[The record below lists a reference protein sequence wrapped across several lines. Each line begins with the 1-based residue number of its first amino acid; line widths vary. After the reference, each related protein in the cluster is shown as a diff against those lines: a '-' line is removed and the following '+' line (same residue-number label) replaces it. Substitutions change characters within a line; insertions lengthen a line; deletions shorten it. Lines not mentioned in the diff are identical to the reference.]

1 MAWSV
6 FKPSARGR
14 QSRNYSAKIKLEAW
28 PRPRVFALRVQDKSV
43 AQEKARALLNDF
55 ERESLGMPSLA
66 SARNASKTPLAPHLA
81 AFLADVEGRGRAA
94 GTVRTYRLILGVV
107 CKRCEW
113 SAVADINA
121 HSFTVWRTSPKVS
134 PKYANNA
141 LGYARTFCAWLIKR
155 RVLAFNPLA
164 EVEKIRI
171 RQDRGKRYAPTL
183 DQLSRFLST
192 APAHRAAVYLFT
204 IYTGLRRAELD
215 GLTWGDV
222 EIDSE
227 SPSVRVPGSISKN
240 GKTERLPLR
249 PEVVAALKAYRP
261 ALWQPF
267 EWVFRGRVPKSRTVR
282 KDIEAAGL
290 SPRDEY
296 GRRFDLHACRTTL
309 CTLCNTSGVA
319 PRVAMQIMR
328 HSELGLTMK
337 TYNDES
343 HTPLAASMAMLPSI
357 SLPSSSLGALAE
369 AHTSKSAQTPVFRG
383 QTEALSGP
391 SCHFLASPESF
402 ASVSTGH
409 VSSVVV
415 SSGEELKMVGTERF
429 ELTNKP
435 VQLTIARAFRESLP
449 MPHTSKS
456 GQALEPQQAFI
467 IDGFFQL
474 EKKIQRKLLKLF
486 LDKLPVEVK
495 DVTQLYLETMADR
508 EEGGE

>member
-6 FKPSARGR
+6 FRPTTRGR
-14 QSRNYSAKIKLEAW
+14 KSPNYSAKIKLEAW

-55 ERESLGMPSLA
+55 ERESLGLPSL
-66 SARNASKTPLAPHLA
+66 SSVRNASKTPIAPHLA

-107 CKRCEW
+107 CKRCGW
-113 SAVADINA
+113 LAVGDINA

-141 LGYARTFCAWLIKR
+141 LGYVRTFCAWLIKR

-164 EVEKIRI
+164 ELEKIRI
-171 RQDRGKRYAPTL
+171 RQDRGKRYMPTL
-183 DQLSRFLST
+183 DQLSAFIAN
-192 APAHRAAVYLFT
+192 APAQRAAVYLFT

-222 EIDSE
+222 DLDSD

-261 ALWQPF
+261 VLCQPF

-296 GRRFDLHACRTTL
+296 GRRFDLHAMRTTL

-337 TYNDES
+337 TYNDDG
-343 HTPLAASMAMLPSI
+343 HTPLVAAMAMLPSI
-357 SLPSSSLGALAE
+357 SLPSSSVDALADS
-369 AHTSKSAQTPVFRG
+369 HTSKSAQTPVKSG
-383 QTEALSGP
+383 QAGALSGP
-391 SCHFLASPESF
+391 SCHFLASSKNF
-402 ASVSTGH
+402 ASVSAGP
-409 VSSVVV
+409 VSSVQVA
-415 SSGEELKMVGTERF
+415 SGAFLKMVGTERF
-429 ELTNKP
+429 EL
-435 VQLTIARAFRESLP
+435 S
-449 MPHTSKS
+449 TSTT
-456 GQALEPQQAFI
+456 
-467 IDGFFQL
+467 
-474 EKKIQRKLLKLF
+474 R
-486 LDKLPVEVK
+486 
-495 DVTQLYLETMADR
+495 M
-508 EEGGE
+508 